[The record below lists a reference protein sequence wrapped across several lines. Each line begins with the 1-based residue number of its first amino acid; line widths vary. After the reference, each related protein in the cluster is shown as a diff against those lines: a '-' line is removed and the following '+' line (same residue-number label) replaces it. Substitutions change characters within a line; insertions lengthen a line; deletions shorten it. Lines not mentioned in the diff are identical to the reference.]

1 MPEFL
6 QASVDY
12 LDSDFNA
19 EDIYK
24 YRLSIQ
30 LRLDG
35 FSFAILDGFSKRLLS
50 LQDYKIIYK
59 PSYSVAEKLKDL
71 KDHFKT
77 FLAQSLFNF
86 DSFGKL
92 NVLVDH
98 KTYTLLPEALYLEK
112 NHDQY
117 LLFNQDISYQFV
129 PIIDK
134 ILSTNQVLLTLIHK
148 TLDAVIKDQI
158 SDFNY
163 IHSNT
168 VLLTE
173 ILKINR
179 NRISKPSI
187 YASVSHNSMHIIAF
201 GGNKILMCNSFKFT
215 SKEDFVYFIL
225 LAYDQ
230 LGFNTEQDNLF
241 FLGDI
246 STSSSIYKICWQYVR
261 HISFIDHLAGIN
273 AGAAFDQM
281 PIHQYFTLIQ
291 STLCE

>member
-35 FSFAILDGFSKRLLS
+35 FSFAILHGSSKRLLS
-50 LQDYKIIYK
+50 LKDYKIIYK
-59 PSYSVAEKLKDL
+59 PSYSIAEKWENL

-86 DSFGKL
+86 DSFEKL
-92 NVLVDH
+92 SILVDH
-98 KTYTLLPEALYLEK
+98 KAYTLLPEALYLEK
-112 NHDQY
+112 EHDQY
-117 LLFNQDISYQFV
+117 LLFNQNIPYQFV
-129 PIIDK
+129 AVTDK
-134 ILSTNQVLLTLIHK
+134 ILSVNQVLLSLIHEG
-148 TLDAVIKDQI
+148 LDGVIKDQI
-158 SDFNY
+158 SEFNY

-168 VLLTE
+168 VLLSE
-173 ILKINR
+173 IFKIHRNR
-179 NRISKPSI
+179 NSKPSI
-187 YASVSHNSMHIIAF
+187 YASVSHNNMHIIAF
-201 GGNKILMCNSFKFT
+201 GDNKILMCNSFKFT

-261 HISFIDHLAGIN
+261 HINFIDHLAGIH

>member
-1 MPEFL
+1 MPDSL

-19 EDIYK
+19 EEIYK
-24 YRLSIQ
+24 YRISIQ

-35 FSFAILDGFSKRLLS
+35 FSFAILDGSSKRLVR

-59 PSYSVAEKLKDL
+59 PSFTIEQRWEDIKEHFKLFLHQKLYNLDSFEKLI
-71 KDHFKT
+71 
-77 FLAQSLFNF
+77 
-86 DSFGKL
+86 
-92 NVLVDH
+92 VLVDH
-98 KTYTLLPEALYLEK
+98 KAYTLLPEALYLEK
-112 NHDQY
+112 EHNQY
-117 LLFNQDISYQFV
+117 LLFNQTIPYQFV
-129 PIIDK
+129 SFTDK
-134 ILSTNQVLLTLIHK
+134 ILSTNQVLLSLIYK
-148 TLDAVIKDQI
+148 PLDRDLNHHILEF
-158 SDFNY
+158 SY

-168 VLLTE
+168 VLLSE
-173 ILKINR
+173 ISKLNR
-179 NRISKPSI
+179 SSAPKPSI
-187 YASVSHNSMHIIAF
+187 YASVSQNNIHIISF
-201 GGNKILMCNSFKFT
+201 EDNKILMCNSYKFT

-230 LGFNTEQDNLF
+230 LGLNTEQDSLT

-261 HISFIDHLAGIN
+261 HIDFIDQLSGIT